1 MQLNCRRQ
9 FRGADLIQISPQL
22 CGDPDHG
29 PAGRPRVASTRSE
42 LCGHALVISRAVRM
56 ARLREAQE
64 HPDWKWEGER
74 RRAIRDR
81 VEATRGLP
89 AGPWSG
95 SPQSCGEIWIRSAS
109 RNCRRQLSCTHQG
122 HYPLP
127 EYGASLA
134 ATGSTRQ
141 NTGQR
146 LRNFAAAHRTAARS
160 AATAPKWL
168 WLPSTRR
175 RRHRMKSIRNSI
187 SNACWA
193 LSQLPSC

>member
-1 MQLNCRRQ
+1 MRARTCAVG
-9 FRGADLIQISPQL
+9 RGIVWP
-22 CGDPDHG
+22 C
-29 PAGRPRVASTRSE
+29 
-42 LCGHALVISRAVRM
+42 LVISRAVRM

-109 RNCRRQLSCTHQG
+109 RNCRRQLSCTRQG

-127 EYGASLA
+127 EYGALLQQLVQRA
-134 ATGSTRQ
+134 KTLDNDYETL
-141 NTGQR
+141 QR
-146 LRNFAAAHRTAARS
+146 LIEPPPAS
-160 AATAPKWL
+160 AACQL
-168 WLPSTRR
+168 
-175 RRHRMKSIRNSI
+175 RNGFGPVNS
-187 SNACWA
+187 AA
-193 LSQLPSC
+193 